1 LVLKLDSP
9 EMVERHNFLMGKH
22 EGTYDYPS
30 YNPHVTM
37 SYDIDG
43 VDTSA
48 LDASGIGELSFDE
61 EYGEDLDLEWSDS
74 I

>member
-1 LVLKLDSP
+1 
-9 EMVERHNFLMGKH
+9 
-22 EGTYDYPS
+22 
-30 YNPHVTM
+30 M